1 MSNAITWLNDPNN
14 WRDQLGTD
22 GIPTQIVNHLEYA
35 GIALGIA
42 AAIGLP
48 IGLAIGHVDRFRWIV
63 SVVNGVRALPTTGL
77 LILFYVALASHFQ
90 GRGEAVFLIP
100 TEIVLVLLA
109 VPPVLANT
117 FAGVDSVEPAI
128 RDAAR
133 GMGMVG
139 RQVLFRVEI
148 PNALPLIFSGLRSAA
163 LQVIATATVAAYV
176 GLGGLGRFLYDG
188 LASHDFGPV
197 VGGAILV
204 AVLALLVDGI
214 FALVQRYAVSRGVSG
229 RFGRRGASPTAH
241 PTPGAADGALVE
253 VEAPTEASVAV

>member
-117 FAGVDSVEPAI
+117 FAGVDSVSPAV

-133 GMGMVG
+133 GMGMEG
-139 RQVLFRVEI
+139 RQVLVRVEI

-188 LASHDFGPV
+188 LSTHDFGQV
-197 VGGAILV
+197 VGGAVLV
-204 AVLALLVDGI
+204 AVLALIVDGI
-214 FALVQRYAVSRGVSG
+214 FALVQRFVVSPGVSG
-229 RFGRRGASPTAH
+229 RFGRRQT
-241 PTPGAADGALVE
+241 TQGAAGAALVE
-253 VEAPTEASVAV
+253 IEAPSAVTEPV